1 MSPAAQRPAALA
13 AALAVLAEAILLSVD
28 VVTGDDAILTGA
40 YVLAPLALAVVAS
53 ARVVA
58 AIAVLAICLAFAS
71 GTWNDYFLS
80 GDHLVRLFIVT
91 CACALAVVGAR
102 ARRAMVSARE
112 EAELQRRRMAVLAA
126 VGRLP
131 DEQSLDRAL
140 DRLTREIVP
149 AVADVA
155 YIELAPDR
163 ERGKISAVTAEGP
176 GAREMEAW
184 ARQRPATSEGDPTQ
198 EVIQTGRTRLIEEFP
213 PELIDVLES
222 EADREVVRRFGPRSS
237 VIVPLRTGDRM
248 LGALGVIV
256 GPSGRTYAEE
266 DARYFETL
274 AGRAALAIA
283 NAQLLDELLTTRKR
297 LDGILGS
304 LAEAVTV
311 HDANG
316 RTIYANGAAA
326 TLLGSETVADVLAT
340 GTDELAARF
349 EILREDG
356 TPVAVEDF
364 PGWRLMAGLPAPPVL
379 TRSTHRATGR
389 TRWMLTKATLLT
401 EGGEALAVNVIED
414 VTEQK
419 EAERRQRFRA
429 EAGQVFASSLDGHA
443 ILQRLAALV
452 VPALA
457 DWCVVHLCSEDA
469 ELELAAA
476 AGEPPELGDV
486 PRAATMERARVQR
499 DGMLSAP
506 MRSADEVLGT
516 LTVGRAH
523 PLGEA
528 DAGFL
533 EDIALRA
540 AAAVETA
547 RLYEAQARVADTL
560 QRSLLPERLIE
571 VPGWEAGASYEA
583 GERGATVGGD
593 FYDVIPAGPD
603 HLVFLGD
610 VTGRGVQ
617 AAALTSLV
625 RHTVRTAARYDPR
638 PGAIVALLNQVLYE
652 QPTLSPVTL
661 VCALIRR
668 AEGAAEVTLCVA
680 GHPLPLLKRA
690 VGPPVEV
697 GEHDIVLGV
706 SRRAGTWSER
716 TIAVGP
722 GETLLFYTDGVI
734 DTPGVTQRFG
744 ESRLAGVVERAPAD
758 PGGLLTAVDE
768 ELRNF
773 EARSAADD
781 RAMLALRHVGPPES
795 APGDVRMVGAA
806 A

>member
-1 MSPAAQRPAALA
+1 MSPAAQRPARLA
-13 AALAVLAEAILLSVD
+13 AALALGAEAILLAVD
-28 VVTGDDAILTGA
+28 VVAGPDAILTGA
-40 YVLAPLALAVVAS
+40 YLLPPLALAVVAP

-58 AIAVLAICLAFAS
+58 AVAALGFCLAFAS

-80 GDHLVRLFIVT
+80 GDHVVRLFIVG
-91 CACALAVVGAR
+91 CAGALAVFSAR
-102 ARRAMVSARE
+102 GRRATVLARE

-126 VGRLP
+126 VARLP
-131 DEQSLDRAL
+131 NERSLDRAL

-149 AVADVA
+149 AVADLA
-155 YIELAPDR
+155 FIELVPDR
-163 ERGKISAVTAEGP
+163 ERGKVSAVAANGP
-176 GAREMEAW
+176 GARELEAW
-184 ARQRPATSEGDPTQ
+184 TRERPATGEGDPTQ
-198 EVIQTGRTRLIEEFP
+198 EVIRTGRTRLIEAFP
-213 PELIDVLES
+213 PELIDVLEK
-222 EADREVVRRFGPRSS
+222 EADRELVRGFGPRSS
-237 VIVPLRTGDRM
+237 VIVPLRAGDRV
-248 LGALGVIV
+248 LGALGVTV
-256 GPSGRTYAEE
+256 GPSGRAYGHE

-283 NAQLLDELLTTRKR
+283 NAQLVDELTTTRRR

-316 RTIYANGAAA
+316 RTIYANAAAA
-326 TLLGSETVADVLAT
+326 TLLGSDEVDDVLAT

-356 TPVAVEDF
+356 TPAAVEDF
-364 PGWRLMAGLPAPPVL
+364 PGQRLMAGLPAPPVL
-379 TRSTHRATGR
+379 TRSTHRASGR
-389 TRWMLTKATLLT
+389 TRWMLTKATLLD
-401 EGGEALAVNVIED
+401 EGGERLAVNVIED

-443 ILQRLAALV
+443 ILERLAELV

-457 DWCVVHLCSEDA
+457 DWCVVHLCTEEA
-469 ELELAAA
+469 ELEVVAA
-476 AGEPPELGDV
+476 AGDPPDLGGL
-486 PRAATMERARVQR
+486 PGAAARNRAREQR
-499 DGMLSAP
+499 EGILSAP
-506 MRSADEVLGT
+506 MRSGDEVLGT
-516 LTVGRAH
+516 LTVGRAD

-540 AAAVETA
+540 GAAVETA

-593 FYDVIPAGPD
+593 FYDVIPAGGD
-603 HLVFLGD
+603 HLVVLGD

-625 RHTVRTAARYDPR
+625 RHTVRTAVRYDPR

-652 QPTLSPVTL
+652 QPTLAPVTL
-661 VCALIRR
+661 VCALIPG
-668 AEGAAEVTLCVA
+668 AEGSAEVTLCVA

-697 GEHDIVLGV
+697 GAHDIVLGV

-734 DTPGVTQRFG
+734 DTPGVEQRFG
-744 ESRLAGVVERAPAD
+744 EGRLAGVVERAPAD
-758 PGGLLTAVDE
+758 PRGLLTAVDA
-768 ELRNF
+768 ELRRF

-781 RAMLALRHVGPPES
+781 RAMLALRHVGPAQS
-795 APGDVRMVGAA
+795 APADVWVGAA